1 MTAQPVV
8 LVTGAGLG
16 IGRALCA
23 AFVADG
29 ATVVVNDADAAR
41 AAQAAADL
49 GPTAHAAPGDVADVA
64 AVRALVEAVVRRH
77 GGLDVAVCNAGI
89 TEFGRFLDYEPA
101 TFDRVLA
108 VNLRGSF
115 FTAQAAA
122 RAMVAAGRPGRI
134 VLLSSV
140 TGVVA
145 MEGLAAYGA
154 TKAALRQLA
163 RSLALELGPHG
174 ITVNA
179 VAPGATITERT
190 VHERPAYEADWAAV
204 TPDRRVATVDDVAA
218 AVRFLAGPGAAHVTG
233 QTLVVDGG
241 WTSIGRVPEGY

>member
-1 MTAQPVV
+1 MSGRVV
-8 LVTGAGLG
+8 LVTGAGVG
-16 IGRALCA
+16 IGRAVA
-23 AFVADG
+23 ASFVAAG
-29 ATVVVNDADAAR
+29 ATVVVNDADEGRAR
-41 AAQAAADL
+41 AAAADL
-49 GPTAHAAPGDVADVA
+49 RAEAAPCDIADVA
-64 AVRALVEAVVRRH
+64 AVRAMVDHVVQRH
-77 GGLDVAVCNAGI
+77 GRLDVAVCNAGI
-89 TEFGRFLDYEPA
+89 TEFGRFLDYEPD

-108 VNLRGSF
+108 VNLRGTF

-179 VAPGATITERT
+179 VAPGATLTERT
-190 VHERPAYEADWAAV
+190 AQERADYEADWAAV
-204 TPDRRVATVDDVAA
+204 TPGRRIATVDDVAA
-218 AVRFLAGPGAAHVTG
+218 AVTFLASPGAGHVTG

-241 WTSIGRVPEGY
+241 WTAIGRVPQGY